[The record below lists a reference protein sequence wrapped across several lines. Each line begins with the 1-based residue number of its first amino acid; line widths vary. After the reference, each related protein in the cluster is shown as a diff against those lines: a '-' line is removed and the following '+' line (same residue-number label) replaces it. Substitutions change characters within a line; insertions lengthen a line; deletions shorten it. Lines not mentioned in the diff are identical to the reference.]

1 MSRFDRELI
10 RFDWEKRIGWK
21 FAVFEREFFV
31 SSNKIRLSRNK
42 RHAVQLLEK
51 QKSCIATNY
60 YISTYKIRIVF
71 KYQFVIILIS
81 RLLWTKSI
89 KFVEYFSIDA
99 EMF

>member
-1 MSRFDRELI
+1 MSRFDRQLI
-10 RFDWEKRIGWK
+10 RFNWEKRIGWK
-21 FAVFEREFFV
+21 FAAFEFFV

-60 YISTYKIRIVF
+60 YKIRIVF
-71 KYQFVIILIS
+71 KYRFVIILIS

-89 KFVEYFSIDA
+89 KFLEYFSIDA

>member
-1 MSRFDRELI
+1 MSRFDRQLI

-21 FAVFEREFFV
+21 FAAFEREFFV

-51 QKSCIATNY
+51 QKSCITTNY
-60 YISTYKIRIVF
+60 YKIRIVF
-71 KYQFVIILIS
+71 KYRFVIILIS

-89 KFVEYFSIDA
+89 KFLEYFSIDA

>member
-1 MSRFDRELI
+1 MSRFDRQLI

-21 FAVFEREFFV
+21 FAAFEREFFV

-60 YISTYKIRIVF
+60 YKIRIVF
-71 KYQFVIILIS
+71 KYRFVIILIS
-81 RLLWTKSI
+81 RLLWTNSI
-89 KFVEYFSIDA
+89 KFLEYFSVDA